1 MNACIQFD
9 LSGGQLKVEEKIF
22 YFEEL
27 KRENTRQTFKIALQR
42 GKELDIKTFVVASTS
57 GWTGVQAMKV
67 FEGMNLI
74 VVSHCYG
81 SRQPN
86 TWLFEDK
93 NLRLL
98 KDKGV
103 PIVTAAHAF
112 GGITR
117 AMNQMSI
124 TEAPSTYVIGDIV
137 ASTLRMFGQGMKVA
151 CEIACMAADA
161 GLVRCDEDIISMGG
175 SGRVGGVDVAIVLT
189 PANSHRLFETRIKEI
204 LCKPRNI
211 D

>member
-1 MNACIQFD
+1 MEGNITYFD
-9 LSGGQLKVEEKIF
+9 EVKK
-22 YFEEL
+22 
-27 KRENTRQTFKIALQR
+27 ENTEQTFKVALQR
-42 GKELDIKTFVVASTS
+42 GKELGINNYVVASTS
-57 GWTGVQAMKV
+57 GWTGVQAMEA

-74 VVSHCYG
+74 IVSHCYG
-81 SRQPN
+81 SREPDK
-86 TWLFEDK
+86 WLFKDE
-93 NLRLL
+93 NLQLL

-117 AMNQMSI
+117 AMNQMRISD
-124 TEAPSTYVIGDIV
+124 APTTYVIGDIV
-137 ASTLRMFGQGMKVA
+137 ANTLRMFGQGMKVV

-175 SGRVGGVDVAIVLT
+175 SGRVGGADVAVVLT

-211 D
+211 

>member
-1 MNACIQFD
+1 ME
-9 LSGGQLKVEEKIF
+9 KKIF
-22 YFEEL
+22 YYEEL
-27 KRENTRQTFKIALQR
+27 KRENTEQTFRVALQR
-42 GKELDIKTFVVASTS
+42 GQELGINTFVVASTS
-57 GWTGVQAMKV
+57 GLTGVQAMKA

-81 SRQPN
+81 SRERDK
-86 TWLFEDK
+86 WLFTDE
-93 NLRLL
+93 NLKLL

-124 TEAPSTYVIGDIV
+124 PNAPTTYVIGDIV
-137 ASTLRMFGQGMKVA
+137 ANTLRMFGQGMKVVV
-151 CEIACMAADA
+151 EIACMAADA

-175 SGRVGGVDVAIVLT
+175 SGRVGGADVAVVLT
-189 PANSHRLFETRIKEI
+189 PANSHRLFETKIREI
-204 LCKPRNI
+204 LCKPRSI
-211 D
+211 

>member
-1 MNACIQFD
+1 MKENT
-9 LSGGQLKVEEKIF
+9 F

-27 KRENTRQTFKIALQR
+27 KKENTEQTFRIALQR
-42 GKELDIKTFVVASTS
+42 GQELGIKTFVVASTS
-57 GWTGVQAMKV
+57 GWTGVQATEV
-67 FEGMNLI
+67 FKGMNLI

-81 SRQPN
+81 SQKPN
-86 TWLFEDK
+86 TWLFKDE
-93 NLRLL
+93 NLQIL
-98 KDKGV
+98 KEKGI

-124 TEAPSTYVIGDIV
+124 PSAPTTYVIGDIV
-137 ASTLRMFGQGMKVA
+137 ANTLRMFGQGMKVA

-175 SGRVGGVDVAIVLT
+175 SGRVGGADVAVLLT
-189 PANSHRLFETRIKEI
+189 PANSHRLFETRIKEV
-204 LCKPRNI
+204 LCKPRNF
-211 D
+211 

>member
-1 MNACIQFD
+1 M
-9 LSGGQLKVEEKIF
+9 EEKIF

-27 KRENTRQTFKIALQR
+27 RKENTKQTFRIALQR
-42 GKELDIKTFVVASTS
+42 GKELGIKTFVVASTS
-57 GWTGVQAMKV
+57 GWTGVQAMEAFK
-67 FEGMNLI
+67 GMNLI

-86 TWLFEDK
+86 TWSFEEK
-93 NLRLL
+93 NLQLL
-98 KDKGV
+98 KDNGV
-103 PIVTAAHAF
+103 RIVTAAHAF

-117 AMNQMSI
+117 AMNQMNI
-124 TEAPSTYVIGDIV
+124 TEAPSTYIIGDIV
-137 ASTLRMFGQGMKVA
+137 ANTLRMFGQGMKVA

-175 SGRVGGVDVAIVLT
+175 SGRIGGADVAIVVT
-189 PANSHRLFETRIKEI
+189 PANSHRLFETKIKEI

-211 D
+211 

>member
-1 MNACIQFD
+1 ME
-9 LSGGQLKVEEKIF
+9 GKIS

-27 KRENTRQTFKIALQR
+27 KKENTEQTFKVALQR
-42 GKELDIKTFVVASTS
+42 GKELGIKNYVVASTS
-57 GWTGVQAMKV
+57 GWTGVQAMEA

-81 SRQPN
+81 SREPDK
-86 TWLFEDK
+86 WLFTDE
-93 NLRLL
+93 NLKAL
-98 KDKGV
+98 KDKGI

-117 AMNQMSI
+117 AMNQMRISD
-124 TEAPSTYVIGDIV
+124 APTTYVIGDIV
-137 ASTLRMFGQGMKVA
+137 ANTLRMFGQGMKVV

-175 SGRVGGVDVAIVLT
+175 SGRVGGADVAVVLT
-189 PANSHRLFETRIKEI
+189 PANSHRLFETRIREV

-211 D
+211 